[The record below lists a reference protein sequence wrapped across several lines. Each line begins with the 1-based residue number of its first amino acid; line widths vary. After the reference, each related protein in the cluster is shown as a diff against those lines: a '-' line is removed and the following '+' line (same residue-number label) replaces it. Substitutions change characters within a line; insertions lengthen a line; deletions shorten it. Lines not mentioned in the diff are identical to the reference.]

1 MGWGSWVAIGVGIV
15 LVLGAIG
22 LTVYG
27 GRVTPVQH
35 PVVQVVPNDR
45 LAN

>member
-1 MGWGSWVAIGVGIV
+1 MGWGSWVAAGVGILV
-15 LVLGAIG
+15 VLGAIG

-35 PVVQVVPNDR
+35 PVEQVVPNDR

>member
-1 MGWGSWVAIGVGIV
+1 V
-15 LVLGAIG
+15 LLGAIS

-35 PVVQVVPNDR
+35 EVEQIIPNDR
-45 LAN
+45 LPN